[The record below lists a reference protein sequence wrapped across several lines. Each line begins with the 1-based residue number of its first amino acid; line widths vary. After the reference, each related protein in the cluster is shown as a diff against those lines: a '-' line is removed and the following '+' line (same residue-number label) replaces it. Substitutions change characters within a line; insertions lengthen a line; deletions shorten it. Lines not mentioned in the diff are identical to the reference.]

1 MGTKFRDYVKQV
13 EAGLTLQER
22 EQLEQ
27 FRDHYG
33 IANQLIE
40 LRKEEGLSQSALA
53 AKSGIAQSEVSRI
66 ERGALN
72 PTVNTLSSLARS
84 LGAHIELVKDGK
96 RRPKPA
102 RG

>member
-1 MGTKFRDYVKQV
+1 MGTKFRDYVKEV
-13 EAGLTLQER
+13 EVDLSPQQLEK
-22 EQLEQ
+22 LEQ

-53 AKSGIAQSEVSRI
+53 QKSGIAQSEISRI
-66 ERGALN
+66 ERGVLN

-84 LGAHIELVKDGK
+84 LGAHIELVKDRK
-96 RRPKPA
+96 SRHDAA
-102 RG
+102 RA